1 MSTSE
6 QLDEALNR
14 LRAQGHTVQTNPGVY
29 AGNDGIH
36 ITIDGQLRSV
46 PEIYEMLSTPDD
58 VFGFKVGGK
67 VCEVHIYYVPG
78 DIAYDVH
85 QDGKAAGRPAAVAGQ
100 RRRSVI
106 RSAHCQNHG
115 GDNPAGKALSV
126 AR

>member
-78 DIAYDVH
+78 DISYEVH
-85 QDGKAAGRPAAVAGQ
+85 QDGKRLGDRQ
-100 RRRSVI
+100 RLP
-106 RSAHCQNHG
+106 
-115 GDNPAGKALSV
+115 DNEDVLSFV
-126 AR
+126 QRIAKTMGATTLPEKL